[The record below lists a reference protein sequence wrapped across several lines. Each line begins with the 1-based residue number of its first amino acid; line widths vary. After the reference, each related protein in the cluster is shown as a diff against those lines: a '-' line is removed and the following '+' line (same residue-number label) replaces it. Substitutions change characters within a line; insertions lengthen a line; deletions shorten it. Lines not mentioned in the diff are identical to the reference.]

1 MNERRFDLAVTSTFL
16 VLGVAYLVVMASYPS
31 RAGLVPAI
39 VAGVFCAALSID
51 LVRGFRGRVST
62 PTAAPV
68 DVDDTGVGLGHAT
81 HAAHGAH
88 DGDGASDVDEVDG
101 YDALVRLD
109 RSRRNRLLLIVAW
122 TVLYLIG
129 SVLIGFVVTTGV
141 LLVALFLVLRE
152 SPRATALMGAGGVV
166 AAYLLVVVL
175 LDLPVLDGWLVDR
188 LGG

>member
-39 VAGVFCAALSID
+39 VAGVFCGALSID
-51 LVRGFRGRVST
+51 LVRGIRGRVSA

-68 DVDDTGVGLGHAT
+68 EVDDTPVGGSHAT
-81 HAAHGAH
+81 HGAH

-122 TVLYLIG
+122 TILYLIG

-152 SPRATALMGAGGVV
+152 SPRATALMGTGGVV

-175 LDLPVLDGWLVDR
+175 LDLPVLDGWLVER